1 MIILFCSQGV
11 LLNFLVYF
19 KIITDIFGADVGD
32 AKLAS
37 MLQVREVLARSTVYP
52 FNVRFSLLLEFSHLH

>member
-37 MLQVREVLARSTVYP
+37 MLQVREVLARSTVHS
-52 FNVRFSLLLEFSHLH
+52 FIVRFSLLEFSHLH

>member
-1 MIILFCSQGV
+1 MIIVFCSQGV

-37 MLQVREVLARSTVYP
+37 MLQVREVLARFIVHP

>member
-1 MIILFCSQGV
+1 MIISICSQGV

-37 MLQVREVLARSTVYP
+37 MLQVRKLSPRVHSASI
-52 FNVRFSLLLEFSHLH
+52 